1 MRGRFRSRLLLL
13 LLLLLDVHG
22 RSGRARRNFLA
33 LQVEWLLAQA
43 TLGGILDFGG
53 LCGDFKVFGGTQRCV
68 FELSIRNDKY
78 EMKVCLRKKKKRMQI
93 RVLTLHTEIRNS
105 N

>member
-1 MRGRFRSRLLLL
+1 MRGRFRSRLLL

-78 EMKVCLRKKKKRMQI
+78 DTI
-93 RVLTLHTEIRNS
+93 TNS
-105 N
+105 NFNNFCSFLKVLSKCVIIFLNIT